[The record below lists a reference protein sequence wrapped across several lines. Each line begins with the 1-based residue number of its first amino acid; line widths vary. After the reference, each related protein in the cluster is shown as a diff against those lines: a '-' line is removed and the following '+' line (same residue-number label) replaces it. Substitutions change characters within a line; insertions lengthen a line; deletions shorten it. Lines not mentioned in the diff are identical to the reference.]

1 MIEMTDQTPDQATE
15 FMSALIADAPRFK
28 VEINAATAT
37 LLSDYYAVMTV
48 WNPRLHLVAPCTA
61 SEFAVRHVIESL
73 AALPHIPPDSH
84 VIDIGSGGGLPII
97 PCLVARP
104 DITATLF
111 ESSPKKTVFLREAL
125 RRVNRYHSASVVAER
140 FERAKPPAG
149 AGVVT
154 CRALDRFGKMFDEI
168 VAWSPPDSTLLL
180 FGGYALREQLERAA
194 LDYTPMHLPDSA
206 QRFLFVVRRD

>member
-1 MIEMTDQTPDQATE
+1 MRDQTPTQATE
-15 FMSALIADAPRFK
+15 FMSALIADAPRFE

-37 LLSDYYAVMTV
+37 LLGDYYALMTV

-61 SEFAVRHVIESL
+61 SEFAVRHVLESL
-73 AALPHIPPDSH
+73 AAMPHIPLDSH

-97 PCLVARP
+97 PCLVART

-125 RRVNRYHSASVVAER
+125 RRVNLYHRAYVVAER
-140 FERAKPPAG
+140 FERATPPAG
-149 AGVVT
+149 ARVVM
-154 CRALDRFGKMFDEI
+154 CRALDRFGEMFDEI
-168 VAWSPPDSTLLL
+168 VAWSPPNSTLLL
-180 FGGYALREQLERAA
+180 FGGHALREQLERAA
-194 LDYTPMHLPDSA
+194 LKYMPVHLPDSA